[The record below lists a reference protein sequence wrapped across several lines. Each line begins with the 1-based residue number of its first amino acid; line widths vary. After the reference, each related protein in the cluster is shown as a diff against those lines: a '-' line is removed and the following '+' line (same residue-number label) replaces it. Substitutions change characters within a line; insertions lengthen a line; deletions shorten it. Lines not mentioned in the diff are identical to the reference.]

1 MAHALTP
8 ATAAP
13 AQSAEARSS
22 RVERVVS
29 PGGIEAWLVRQT
41 HLPVMALSFAVRG
54 GAAQDP
60 AGREGAANLL
70 AAMMDE
76 GAGDLDSEAFNRRL
90 QDRAIEMSFAA
101 SRDLFSGSVRSLS
114 EHRGEAMAL
123 LKLALTRPRL
133 DAAPMEQQLALIRAH
148 PQLAGKAAI
157 RGELTDASTREQKG
171 AGLDQCSPEEF
182 ARLHALNAA
191 YEEKFG
197 FPFIIAVRGHTRGS
211 IIDAMEQRLANDP
224 MTEHAEALRQISRI
238 ARLRL
243 GDKIV
248 A

>member
-1 MAHALTP
+1 MTLDHLNEFDRTVFVAALGEIFEHSP
-8 ATAAP
+8 WVADAVYELRP
-13 AQSAEARSS
+13 FPN
-22 RVERVVS
+22 VE
-29 PGGIEAWLVRQT
+29 GL
-41 HLPVMALSFAVRG
+41 H
-54 GAAQDP
+54 
-60 AGREGAANLL
+60 
-70 AAMMDE
+70 AAM
-76 GAGDLDSEAFNRRL
+76 
-90 QDRAIEMSFAA
+90 AA
-101 SRDLFSGSVRSLS
+101 AV
-114 EHRGEAMAL
+114 
-123 LKLALTRPRL
+123 